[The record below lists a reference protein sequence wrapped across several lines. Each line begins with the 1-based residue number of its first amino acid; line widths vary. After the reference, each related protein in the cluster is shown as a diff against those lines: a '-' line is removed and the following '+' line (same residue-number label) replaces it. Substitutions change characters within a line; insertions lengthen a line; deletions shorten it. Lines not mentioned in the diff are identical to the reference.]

1 MKIILLA
8 ILFMIVF
15 YSLGKIGYIIKFV
28 KENTSIQGN
37 LYGFMW
43 FFSILIINLI
53 LISYTI
59 GYYYYVKKHSYG
71 PSGPK
76 GYPGK
81 VGEETECLICDNQ
94 SSSTQ

>member
-1 MKIILLA
+1 MKIILAA
-8 ILFMIVF
+8 ILFTIVF
-15 YSLGKIGYIIKFV
+15 YSIGKIGYIINFIKGL
-28 KENTSIQGN
+28 TPTQGT

-43 FFSILIINLI
+43 FFSILFINLI
-53 LISYTI
+53 LIAYTI
-59 GYYYYVKKHSYG
+59 GYYYYAKKHSYG

-94 SSSTQ
+94 PSMK

>member
-15 YSLGKIGYIIKFV
+15 YSLGKIGYIINLFKAQT
-28 KENTSIQGN
+28 TSQFN
-37 LYGFMW
+37 RYGFMW
-43 FFSILIINLI
+43 FFSILFINLI
-53 LISYTI
+53 LIAYTI
-59 GYYYYVKKHSYG
+59 GYYYYAKKHSYG

-81 VGEETECLICDNQ
+81 VGEETECLICDNKP
-94 SSSTQ
+94 SMK

>member
-1 MKIILLA
+1 MKIILAA

-15 YSLGKIGYIIKFV
+15 YSIGKIGYIINFIKGL
-28 KENTSIQGN
+28 TSTQRN

-43 FFSILIINLI
+43 FFSILFINLI
-53 LISYTI
+53 LIAYTI
-59 GYYYYVKKHSYG
+59 GYYHYAKDNSYG

-94 SSSTQ
+94 PSSS